1 MMTSERSILNH
12 IDELVAEEHQLRSR
26 HRGGE
31 GLSDAERDR
40 MGELEVQLD
49 QAWDLL
55 RQRRARAEFGDD
67 PQGASERP
75 PGEVETYLQ

>member
-1 MMTSERSILNH
+1 MSEIRFPLP
-12 IDELVAEEHQLRSR
+12 DV
-26 HRGGE
+26 GE
-31 GLSDAERDR
+31 GLTEAERER
-40 MGELEVQLD
+40 MAELEVQLD

-67 PQGASERP
+67 PDGANERP